1 MSPQTY
7 FSSLVIKYSVCILL
21 KITKIYFSRSG
32 FSLLESVL
40 IGILILFILAIG
52 PSWNVRTSTL
62 TNGSIHLR
70 MDQVKLVEETC
81 KIYTFIASHNIMEKP
96 LWQFFH
102 TIFQYL
108 SGVKTCHFIIN
119 RLQRKCFLENIAKSS
134 RTPILR
140 NISERLFLAI
150 EKFIHNTQLFYGSQA
165 ITKVSVFRQ
174 NYYYSRYIETTK
186 LHC

>member
-1 MSPQTY
+1 MSPQTH

-70 MDQVKLVEETC
+70 MDQVKLVEE
-81 KIYTFIASHNIMEKP
+81 P

-108 SGVKTCHFIIN
+108 SGVKTCHFIIK
-119 RLQRKCFLENIAKSS
+119 RLQHKCFLENIAKSS

-150 EKFIHNTQLFYGSQA
+150 EKFIQNTQLFYRSQI